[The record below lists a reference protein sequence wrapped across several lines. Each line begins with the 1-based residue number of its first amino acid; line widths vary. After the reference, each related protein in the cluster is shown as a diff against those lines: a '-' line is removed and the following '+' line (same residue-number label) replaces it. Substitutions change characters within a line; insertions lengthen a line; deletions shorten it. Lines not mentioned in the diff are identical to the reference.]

1 MGKETGYY
9 FLFKETKIDLDK
21 VIFSLPNVQLH
32 LGSQEEAS
40 ITFALLVHK
49 LPKMLRKLCDEKET

>member
-1 MGKETGYY
+1 MGKEMGHY
-9 FLFKETKIDLDK
+9 FLFKETKKYLDT
-21 VIFSLPNVQLH
+21 VILSLPNVQLH

-49 LPKMLRKLCDEKET
+49 LPKMLQKLCDRKET